1 MCPCP
6 PGWVL
11 PELTCLRGHRV
22 LPVTL
27 HRAGGV
33 AVSTV
38 TVCFVCFFS
47 FTFIVTLYFETFL
60 DLQAHKSISEHS
72 CVPFALRPYS
82 GFPTAR
88 TQGSSLLWQ
97 RDPIRVHGMTC
108 CLPGSVLSVSL
119 AFMTWTCL
127 NSPVFSQMPLDL
139 GLSDVSS
146 Q

>member
-1 MCPCP
+1 M
-6 PGWVL
+6 
-11 PELTCLRGHRV
+11 
-22 LPVTL
+22 
-27 HRAGGV
+27 

-38 TVCFVCFFS
+38 TGCFVFFS

-72 CVPFALRPYS
+72 CVPFALRPHS

-97 RDPIRVHGMTC
+97 RDPIQDHGMTC

-119 AFMTWTCL
+119 AFTAWTCL
-127 NSPVFSQMPLDL
+127 NSLIFSQMPLDL

>member
-1 MCPCP
+1 M
-6 PGWVL
+6 
-11 PELTCLRGHRV
+11 
-22 LPVTL
+22 TL
-27 HRAGGV
+27 HRAGGWQSALSLGV
-33 AVSTV
+33 L
-38 TVCFVCFFS
+38 FFS
-47 FTFIVTLYFETFL
+47 PLHLLLLYFETFL

-72 CVPFALRPYS
+72 CVPFALRPHS

-97 RDPIRVHGMTC
+97 RDPIQDHGMTC

-119 AFMTWTCL
+119 AFTAWTCL
-127 NSPVFSQMPLDL
+127 NSPIFSQMPLDL